1 MPELSFYHDQTPF
14 LRVQLDFATITLGSG
29 DDCEVQLPHRAVEA
43 RHARI
48 TSDSAGQHWIE
59 DLSHSGTRLNDSWLS
74 GRTRLQPGSRIYI
87 AHYVLVFQPASIH
100 PAALPANPQQEHLE
114 L

>member
-1 MPELSFYHDQTPF
+1 MPELSFYNDQKLF
-14 LRVQLDFATITLGSG
+14 LRVQLDYATITLGSD
-29 DDCEVQLPHRAVEA
+29 DDCEVQLPHRAVEG

-48 TSDSAGQHWIE
+48 TSNSAGQHWIE
-59 DLSHSGTRLNDSWLS
+59 DLSRSGTRLNDSWLS

-87 AHYVLVFQPASIH
+87 ANYVLVFQPASIQ
-100 PAALPANPQQEHLE
+100 PAALPAEAQREHLE